1 MLIKK
6 SMDDNH
12 SHINTL
18 THSHIQNELRAMT
31 DGMAEWVEH
40 RERRRTNALRSL
52 ALTAAVAVCVGS
64 ASLLM
69 PKQSDTYVSGNLSC
83 CADEACERVNLMIAR
98 L

>member
-1 MLIKK
+1 
-6 SMDDNH
+6 
-12 SHINTL
+12 
-18 THSHIQNELRAMT
+18 MT
-31 DGMAEWVEH
+31 NGMAEWVEH

-69 PKQSDTYVSGNLSC
+69 PKQSDTYVSGSLSC
-83 CADEACERVNLMIAR
+83 CTDEACGRVDLMIAR

>member
-1 MLIKK
+1 MEQT
-6 SMDDNH
+6 D
-12 SHINTL
+12 
-18 THSHIQNELRAMT
+18 IQRELRAMT

-52 ALTAAVAVCVGS
+52 ALTIAVAVCVGS